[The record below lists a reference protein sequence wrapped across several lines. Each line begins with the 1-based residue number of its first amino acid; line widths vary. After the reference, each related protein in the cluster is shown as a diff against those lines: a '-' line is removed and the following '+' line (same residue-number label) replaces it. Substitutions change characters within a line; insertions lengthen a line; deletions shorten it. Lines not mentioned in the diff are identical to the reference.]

1 MEKDKLI
8 EIATDVENK
17 SNKDLFVCVNE
28 LYGEYEKTKSLIIDL
43 TRHLESVEELYNRVN
58 KEVEKR
64 IKK

>member
-1 MEKDKLI
+1 MNKEKLI

-17 SNKDLFVCVNE
+17 SNKDLFICVNE
-28 LYGEYEKTKSLIIDL
+28 LYTEHQKTKDLIIDL
-43 TRHLESVEELYNRVN
+43 TRHLESVETPYNSVN